1 MSFVVISNQSMSY
14 ATLGLSMLTVA
25 MNHRKPEG
33 CTEATVFG
41 PSHVENAP
49 AYPLGS
55 DIASGAK
62 GEACFVSGVIRGID
76 GKPVPNAHIEVWQAD
91 AAGFYDVQYAGMEE
105 LQARGVLRAD
115 QEGRYYFRSIVAE
128 AYPIPHDGPVGNMLR
143 ATARHPWRPAHLHF
157 MIKADGYET
166 LITHV
171 FRDGDQ
177 YLNSDAVFGVRSSL
191 IASWRRH
198 EPGQAPDGTVMD
210 KAFHTLEFDFVLNP
224 DNTLSRRSAA

>member
-1 MSFVVISNQSMSY
+1 MISNQSMSY

-115 QEGRYYFRSIVAE
+115 QEGRYYFRTIVAE
-128 AYPIPHDGPVGNMLR
+128 AYPIPHDGPVGEMLR
-143 ATARHPWRPAHLHF
+143 GIRGGR
-157 MIKADGYET
+157 
-166 LITHV
+166 LICI
-171 FRDGDQ
+171 
-177 YLNSDAVFGVRSSL
+177 S
-191 IASWRRH
+191 
-198 EPGQAPDGTVMD
+198 
-210 KAFHTLEFDFVLNP
+210 
-224 DNTLSRRSAA
+224 